1 MFEAIAFYFFAIL
14 TLSMALIVVSTSNIL
29 YAMSALAASMVFISG
44 FFFLLG
50 AEFLGVVQI
59 LVYVGAVIVM
69 YAFGMMFF
77 NASEEVV
84 ERSHKPW
91 LVYLLGGIFAL
102 LLVVVLGAP
111 ALSGYAHS
119 LSAENPQIITPNLA
133 TTNVNSMGYLIFTK
147 YLIAFEAGG
156 VMLLAALI
164 GGITTALRKSY
175 LSKKENA

>member
-1 MFEAIAFYFFAIL
+1 MFEVIAFYFFAIL

-77 NASEEVV
+77 NASEEVI

-91 LVYLLGGIFAL
+91 LVYILGGVFAL
-102 LLVVVLGAP
+102 LLVVILGAP
-111 ALSGYAHS
+111 ALNNYAHH
-119 LSAENPQIITPNLA
+119 LSAENLQIVTPNLS
-133 TTNVNSMGYLIFTK
+133 TTNVHSMGYFVFTK
-147 YLIAFEAGG
+147 YRIAFEAGG
-156 VMLLAALI
+156 VMLLSALI

-175 LSKKENA
+175 LSQKENA